1 MIDKEL
7 EVGDCIYLPYSSL
20 DDLAADM
27 KRNGISKCGIPN
39 YTQFANDTDV
49 NNNIYFCVLEIAP
62 WGTITLREINRS
74 HGMIYLAK
82 SIVKQNGE
90 FVKHKELEVSEVCGS
105 NNEVVSRRV
114 TIPKDEAEDDKRVNI
129 LDAMAESKTKA
140 LQEYEP
146 AQQRIGDKIKAAE
159 EAEAN
164 LEAIG
169 AKLIAKEA
177 AKVQESVSS
186 DYLDIMAGMMMKG
199 NKVSHPSHYTWLKEL
214 CGIEVIDIARY
225 LDFDMGNALKYLLRA
240 GKKSEEGYTD
250 KEKEIQDLK
259 KAVWYLNDK
268 IKMLEE
274 EDERD

>member
-1 MIDKEL
+1 MVDKEL
-7 EVGDCIYLPYSSL
+7 EVGDCIYLPYSFFV
-20 DDLAADM
+20 DLAADM

-90 FVKHKELEVSEVCGS
+90 FVKHKELEVSEVHNS
-105 NNEVVSRRV
+105 DNEVAHRNI
-114 TIPKDEAEDDKRVNI
+114 TIPKDEAEDAERVNV

-146 AQQRIGDKIKAAE
+146 VQQKQDE
-159 EAEAN
+159 
-164 LEAIG
+164 
-169 AKLIAKEA
+169 
-177 AKVQESVSS
+177 
-186 DYLDIMAGMMMKG
+186 
-199 NKVSHPSHYTWLKEL
+199 KVSHPSHYTWLKEL

-240 GKKSEEGYTD
+240 GKKSEEGYSD
-250 KEKEIQDLK
+250 KEKEIEDLK
-259 KAVWYLNDK
+259 KAVFYIQDK

-274 EDERD
+274 DGRD

>member
-7 EVGDCIYLPYSSL
+7 KVGDCIYLPYSSL
-20 DDLAADM
+20 EDLAADM
-27 KRNGISKCGIPN
+27 KRNGVSECGIPN
-39 YTQFANDTDV
+39 YTQFANDTDA
-49 NNNIYFCVLEIAP
+49 NNNIYFCALEIAP
-62 WGTITLREINRS
+62 WETVSLREINHS

-114 TIPKDEAEDDKRVNI
+114 TIPKGEARDAERVNV

-146 AQQRIGDKIKAAE
+146 AQQKQDE
-159 EAEAN
+159 
-164 LEAIG
+164 
-169 AKLIAKEA
+169 
-177 AKVQESVSS
+177 
-186 DYLDIMAGMMMKG
+186 
-199 NKVSHPSHYTWLKEL
+199 KVSHPSHYTWLKEL
-214 CGIEVIDIARY
+214 CGIEVIDIARH

-240 GKKSEEGYTD
+240 GKKSENGYSD

-259 KAVWYLNDK
+259 KAVWYINDK

-274 EDERD
+274 EDERG